1 MRIRGLLVS
10 FVIVLAAVSGL
21 CCAAAQEQT
30 AGTGGDAQQG
40 QGPQLS
46 LEPAAGLAGS
56 EVAAKGSGF
65 RGDCGVR
72 LYFDAETGTALA
84 TADVDESGAFS
95 AQLTVP
101 PQAAGGQHAVLAHGL
116 RPGTEGCTAPTDD
129 RARAAFTV
137 TSGGG
142 KTPPTLV
149 IRTREARPGSTVHV
163 EGRGFCGEAAC
174 SAVTILVDGQVGAGG
189 VKVSP
194 AGTFSAEAR
203 VPAIT
208 ISGRLAVTALQTL
221 ADHSEIR
228 AFGELL
234 VTPRP
239 PGQRERVE

>member
-1 MRIRGLLVS
+1 MRIRTLLIPLA
-10 FVIVLAAVSGL
+10 IVLAAVSGL
-21 CCAAAQEQT
+21 YCAAAQDQT
-30 AGTGGDAQQG
+30 AGTAGDAQQG

-46 LEPAAGLAGS
+46 LEPAAGPAGGA
-56 EVAAKGSGF
+56 VTAKGSGF
-65 RGDCGVR
+65 RDNCGVR
-72 LYFDAETGTALA
+72 LYLDAESEAPIA
-84 TADVDESGAFS
+84 TASVDEFEAFS
-95 AQLTVP
+95 ARLTIP
-101 PQAAGGQHAVLAHGL
+101 AQAAAGEHVVLARGL
-116 RPGTEGCTAPTDD
+116 RPGTEGCAAPTDD
-129 RARAAFTV
+129 RARAVFTV

-163 EGRGFCGEAAC
+163 EGRGFCGEPAC

-189 VKVSP
+189 VKVGP